1 MALTSG
7 QAVLGTQFA
16 SAMKTY
22 YLAPLNDQVV
32 RSTVMLDRIE
42 KSSEDISGNFAYIP
56 LATAR
61 NPGVG
66 SRVDTNGTGPSLP
79 PAGSG
84 SYKAATFRMAY
95 HYGRGSISG
104 PVMRASKD
112 NAGAFA
118 RALDL
123 EMKNLSK
130 SLPESLNRQLWSYGN
145 GRAAT
150 LDATQATSTTLT
162 VSATDIFHCKVGDRV
177 HVADITAGN
186 NWSPATGTT
195 ITAVDLDSA
204 TGVHTLTLAAA
215 SGRTATV
222 GADALYFG
230 GGETLAAPGSSWGQE
245 MYGIPAAVDDGAVG
259 ADDSDPAEAGEFISN
274 SLNFGGIDRSTDTYW
289 QAQVLQN
296 PSGAGTNRPLTVALM
311 EQAFLTGIIRGGA
324 SESSYEI
331 FSNAGLWSTFGLLHI
346 GDRIFNDFK
355 QTLAGGWI
363 ALMFNNRPF
372 FYDRDCPRDI
382 IWFLDM
388 STLVFLTQSG
398 YELMDKDGNILSR
411 ISNVDAYEFTLY
423 RDVQLGARSCNKNV
437 KLDDVESVYN
447 VEAIV

>member
-1 MALTSG
+1 
-7 QAVLGTQFA
+7 
-16 SAMKTY
+16 MKTF
-22 YLAPLNDQVV
+22 YLDPLNDQVN
-32 RSTVMLDRIE
+32 RATVMLDRIE
-42 KSSEDISGNFAYIP
+42 KSAEDVSGNYAYLP
-56 LATAR
+56 LITAR
-61 NPGVG
+61 NPGIG
-66 SRVDTNGTGPSLP
+66 SRVDTNGTGPALP

-84 SYKAATFRMAY
+84 SYTAASFRMAY
-95 HYGRGSISG
+95 HYGRGSVSG

-112 NAGAFA
+112 NSGAFA
-118 RALDL
+118 KALDL

-150 LDATQATSTTLT
+150 LNATQTTSTTLT
-162 VSATDIFHCKVGDRV
+162 VSATDIFHAKVGDRV
-177 HVADITAGN
+177 HVADITAGTG
-186 NWSPATGTT
+186 WAPATGTT
-195 ITAVDLDSA
+195 ITAISLDSA

-215 SGRTATV
+215 TGRTVTV

-230 GGETLAAPGSSWGQE
+230 GGETLTAAGSSWGQE

-259 ADDSDPAEAGEFISN
+259 ADDSDPAEAGEFITN
-274 SLNFGGIDRSTDTYW
+274 SLNFGGIDRSTTTIW

-296 PSGAGTNRPLTVALM
+296 PAGAGTNRPLTVSLM
-311 EQAFLTGIIRGGA
+311 EQGFLTSVVRGGA
-324 SESSYEI
+324 DEKDIEI
-331 FSNAGLWSTFGLLHI
+331 YSNPGIWATFGLLHI

-355 QTLAGGWI
+355 QTIAGGWI

-398 YELMDKDGNILSR
+398 YELMDKDGNVLR
-411 ISNVDAYEFTLY
+411 NISGFDAFEFTLY
-423 RDVQLGARSCNKNV
+423 RDVQLGCRNCSRNT
-437 KLDDVESVYN
+437 KLDDIDSVYN
-447 VEAIV
+447 LEATV